1 MRKLKSLFKR
11 FRVTIIV
18 VFFSASSV
26 LSYSFVDDY
35 FEVSKNLDIFATLFR
50 ELNIYYVDPTD
61 PGKLMQKGIDAML
74 ESLDPY
80 TNFIPESEIEDH
92 RFMMTGQYGGIGS
105 MIRQKEEYVII
116 ADPYEGFPAQK
127 ADLRAGDILLEID
140 GKSVKGK
147 KTDEI
152 SKVLKGQPKT
162 TVKVLIRR
170 EGEKNPIEKTIVRE
184 EIKIKSVS
192 FSGMLTKNIGYVKL
206 TGFTENAGKEV
217 KEAIAA
223 LKTGNPDFNAVV
235 FDLRNNPGGLLNEAV
250 NIANVFVDKGQE
262 IVSMKGKVKDSDK
275 DYYALNTPLDTELP
289 VAVLVNNNSASAS
302 EIVSGAL
309 QDLDRG
315 VIIGQRT
322 YGKGL
327 VQNTHPLSY
336 NAQLKLTIAKYYIP
350 SGRCIQALD
359 YTHRNED
366 GSVGKIADSLTTAFK
381 TKNKRTVYDG
391 GGILP
396 DIVLEQQKLSNLA
409 ASLMGKMFIFDY
421 ATKYKLKHASISA
434 PREFHI
440 TDSDYADFIAGIADK
455 DYDYTTKSEKAL
467 DDLKE
472 FAVKEKYFDNFKTEY
487 EALKS
492 KMMHDKKGDLVKY
505 KKEITELIEEEIV
518 SRYYYQN
525 GRTQVSFESDQEI
538 KRAVELLNDK
548 PLYTSILKGTDKDV
562 VKEKE
567 GIKNKH

>member
-1 MRKLKSLFKR
+1 MNKPNRFFKK
-11 FRVTIIV
+11 FRVTLLV
-18 VFFSASSV
+18 LFFSACSV
-26 LSYSFVDDY
+26 ISYSFVDDY

-105 MIRQKEEYVII
+105 LIRQKGDFVVI

-140 GKSVKGK
+140 GKIVKGK

-152 SKVLKGQPKT
+152 SKALKGQPKT
-162 TVKVLIRR
+162 SVKLLIQR

-192 FSGMLTKNIGYVKL
+192 FSGMLTKDIGYVKL
-206 TGFTENAGKEV
+206 SGFTENAGREV
-217 KEAIAA
+217 KDAIAA
-223 LKTGNPDFNAVV
+223 LKTAHPEFKAVV

-250 NIANVFVDKGQE
+250 NIANVFVDKGHE
-262 IVSMKGKVKDSDK
+262 IVSMKGKVKESDK
-275 DYYALNTPLDTELP
+275 VYHALNAPFDTEMP
-289 VAVLVNNNSASAS
+289 VAVLVNSNSASAS

-315 VIIGQRT
+315 LIIGQRT

-366 GSVGKIADSLTTAFK
+366 GSVGKIPDSLTTPFK
-381 TKNKRTVYDG
+381 TKNKRIVYDG
-391 GGILP
+391 GGVLP
-396 DIVLEQQKLSNLA
+396 DVVTEQQKLSNLS
-409 ASLMGKMFIFDY
+409 ASLLNKMFIFDF
-421 ATKYKLKHASISA
+421 ATRYHLKHPTIA
-434 PREFHI
+434 PAKEFHI
-440 TDSDYADFIAGIADK
+440 TETDYSDFIAGLADK
-455 DYDYTTKSEKAL
+455 DYDYSTKSEKAL
-467 DDLKE
+467 DELKDH
-472 FAVKEKYFDNFKTEY
+472 AIKEKYFDNFKTEF
-487 EALKS
+487 EALRN
-492 KMMHDKKGDLVKY
+492 KMMHNKKEDLVKY
-505 KKEITELIEEEIV
+505 KNEITTLIEEEIAA
-518 SRYYYQN
+518 RYYYQN
-525 GRTQVSFESDQEI
+525 GRIQVTFASDTDVKKAI
-538 KRAVELLNDK
+538 ELLNDK
-548 PLYTSILKGTDKDV
+548 ASYAALLKAPEKEAGKGTLK
-562 VKEKE
+562 K
-567 GIKNKH
+567 

>member
-1 MRKLKSLFKR
+1 MHKIKLVVKKL
-11 FRVTIIV
+11 RVTLVV
-18 VFFSASSV
+18 VFFSVSSV
-26 LSYSFVDDY
+26 ISYSFVDDY

-80 TNFIPESEIEDH
+80 TNYIPESEIEDH

-105 MIRQKEEYVII
+105 LIRQKEDYVII

-162 TVKVLIRR
+162 TVKLLIRR
-170 EGEKNPIEKTIVRE
+170 EGEKNTIEKNITRE
-184 EIKIKSVS
+184 EIKIKSVP
-192 FSGMLTKNIGYVKL
+192 FSGMLNKNVGYVKL
-206 TGFTENAGKEV
+206 TGFTESAGKEV
-217 KEAIAA
+217 REAIAG
-223 LKTGNPDFNAVV
+223 LKSSYPEFNAVV
-235 FDLRNNPGGLLNEAV
+235 LDLRNNPGGLLNEAV
-250 NIANVFVDKGQE
+250 NIANVFVEKGQE

-275 DYYALNTPLDTELP
+275 VYHGLNSPLDTQLP
-289 VAVLVNNNSASAS
+289 VAVLVNSNSASAS

-315 VIIGQRT
+315 VIVGQRT

-359 YTHRNED
+359 YTHRNDD
-366 GSVGKIADSLTTAFK
+366 GSVGKIPDSLTTAFK

-409 ASLMGKMFIFDY
+409 ASLLGKMFIFDY
-421 ATKYKLKHASISA
+421 ATKYKLTHPSISA

-440 TDSDYADFIAGIADK
+440 TEQDYADFTAGISDK
-455 DYDYTTKSEKAL
+455 EYDYTTKSEKAL

-472 FAVKEKYFDNFKTEY
+472 FAVKEKYFDNFKSEY

-505 KKEITELIEEEIV
+505 KDEISQLIEEEIV

-525 GRTQVSFESDQEI
+525 GRTQAMFKSDQEI
-538 KRAVELLNDK
+538 KKAVELLNNK
-548 PLYTSILKGTDKDV
+548 TLYVSILKGTDKDAE
-562 VKEKE
+562 KEKV
-567 GIKNKH
+567 KK